1 MATTTAPA
9 ESEDG
14 EGFLPL
20 LYQGGE
26 LLAAGN
32 VTEAKD
38 YLEKALSLQP
48 DNERGKNLL
57 GLTYFKL
64 GHFERAAQLYEGL
77 VQENPADPTLRV
89 NLGLVYL
96 KTNEL
101 SRAIHE
107 FTTATDLAPDHNKA
121 HNYLGLALA
130 QSGQYGKAR
139 EHFLLAG
146 SEAMAEKMAQAVAE
160 ASAPDSDAGLPPT
173 MPSEQIDG
181 ALDTGVALGTRSEA
195 PSQVD
200 PFAEPALGSA
210 VEPAAVDAAY
220 AQTSPQATWMGPDGT
235 AVPPSTVGGEIGF
248 NDQPGS
254 GRQVGDQ
261 LGFNDQP
268 GSVAPDRS
276 AARPARV
283 TVFPPNGQLASLAGS
298 PSSGWLP
305 QPDGT
310 AFLPSAKLMELA
322 PALRILDKAPTEPFE
337 VRSDLVLITV
347 REELLTRLS
356 GLLAYGGSVV
366 FKPERKRFRGRLTDR
381 GFGDGPEQMTRAT
394 GNGILMLDP
403 NKRIFLATQ
412 VGGASAYFR
421 EDVVFAFE
429 KSLAFENGRL
439 PSDMTPDLDLVYL
452 RGQGEVL
459 LCPGG
464 PLRSVE
470 VTTARPVTVPLE
482 NMVGW
487 YGSLTPRIS
496 ILAFDENGKVIRA
509 GVELSGDGFLLFSSP
524 LS

>member
-9 ESEDG
+9 ESEEG

-20 LYQGGE
+20 LYRGGE

-38 YLEKALSLQP
+38 YLERALSLQP

-107 FTTATDLAPDHNKA
+107 FATATDLAPDHHKA

-139 EHFLLAG
+139 EHFVLAG

-160 ASAPDSDAGLPPT
+160 STAPDSGAELPPQ
-173 MPSEQIDG
+173 MPSEEIDG
-181 ALDTGVALGTRSEA
+181 ALDTGVALGTA
-195 PSQVD
+195 ATQVD
-200 PFAEPALGSA
+200 PFAEPALGN
-210 VEPAAVDAAY
+210 AVDPAIDGEEGY
-220 AQTSPQATWMGPDGT
+220 AQPSPERAAWEGADGT
-235 AVPPSTVGGEIGF
+235 AGAPSKGVDEVGF
-248 NDQPGS
+248 NDHPEAMAQE
-254 GRQVGDQ
+254 
-261 LGFNDQP
+261 
-268 GSVAPDRS
+268 RS
-276 AARPARV
+276 AARPALV
-283 TVFPPNGQLASLAGS
+283 TVFPPTGPLTPLVGSASAG
-298 PSSGWLP
+298 WP
-305 QPDGT
+305 QADGT
-310 AFLPSAKLMELA
+310 VFPPAAKLMEMA

-347 REELLTRLS
+347 RDELLTRLS
-356 GLLAYGGSVV
+356 GLLAYGGGVV

-381 GFGDGPEQMTRAT
+381 GFGDGPEQMTRAN

-412 VGGASAYFR
+412 IGGASAYFR

-459 LCPGG
+459 LCLGG

-470 VTTARPVTVPLE
+470 VTSVRAVTVPLE

>member
-1 MATTTAPA
+1 MATTAPA
-9 ESEDG
+9 ESEEG

-32 VTEAKD
+32 VSEAKD

-160 ASAPDSDAGLPPT
+160 AVAPDSDAGLPPT
-173 MPSEQIDG
+173 MPSDEIDG
-181 ALDTGVALGTRSEA
+181 ALDTGVALGTRSEVT
-195 PSQVD
+195 SQVD
-200 PFAEPALGSA
+200 PFAEPALGN
-210 VEPAAVDAAY
+210 AVDPPIEADAGY
-220 AQTSPQATWMGPDGT
+220 AHPSREGT
-235 AVPPSTVGGEIGF
+235 APPSQVGDEVGF
-248 NDQPGS
+248 NDP
-254 GRQVGDQ
+254 
-261 LGFNDQP
+261 P
-268 GSVAPDRS
+268 EAVAQERS
-276 AARPARV
+276 AARPAQV
-283 TVFPPNGQLASLAGS
+283 TVFPPAGPLASLAGG

-310 AFLPSAKLMELA
+310 AFLPSAKLTELA
-322 PALRILDKAPTEPFE
+322 PALRILDKAPSEPFE

-347 REELLTRLS
+347 RDELLTRLS
-356 GLLAYGGSVV
+356 GLLAYGGGIV

-394 GNGILMLDP
+394 GNGILMLAP

-470 VTTARPVTVPLE
+470 VTSARPVTVPLE

>member
-1 MATTTAPA
+1 MATTAPA
-9 ESEDG
+9 ESEEG

-32 VTEAKD
+32 VSEAKD

-160 ASAPDSDAGLPPT
+160 AVSPDSDAGLPPT
-173 MPSEQIDG
+173 MPSDEFDG
-181 ALDTGVALGTRSEA
+181 ALDTGVALGTRSETIS
-195 PSQVD
+195 PVD
-200 PFAEPALGSA
+200 PFAEPALGN
-210 VEPAAVDAAY
+210 AVDPPIEADAGY
-220 AQTSPQATWMGPDGT
+220 AQPSREGT
-235 AVPPSTVGGEIGF
+235 APSSQVGDEDGF
-248 NDQPGS
+248 NDP
-254 GRQVGDQ
+254 
-261 LGFNDQP
+261 P
-268 GSVAPDRS
+268 EAVAQERS
-276 AARPARV
+276 AARPAQV
-283 TVFPPNGQLASLAGS
+283 TVFPPAGPLASLVSS

-322 PALRILDKAPTEPFE
+322 PALRILDKAPSEPFE

-347 REELLTRLS
+347 RDELLTRLS
-356 GLLAYGGSVV
+356 GLLAYGGGVV

-470 VTTARPVTVPLE
+470 VTSARPVTVPLE

>member
-1 MATTTAPA
+1 MATTTAPS
-9 ESEDG
+9 ESEEG

-146 SEAMAEKMAQAVAE
+146 SEAMAEKMDQAVAE
-160 ASAPDSDAGLPPT
+160 AATPDSDAGLPPT
-173 MPSEQIDG
+173 MPSDEIDG
-181 ALDTGVALGTRSEA
+181 ALDTGVALGTRSETPA
-195 PSQVD
+195 QVD
-200 PFAEPALGSA
+200 PFAEPALGN
-210 VEPAAVDAAY
+210 AVDPAIEADAGY
-220 AQTSPQATWMGPDGT
+220 AQPSRQDTAWEGQDGT
-235 AVPPSTVGGEIGF
+235 AATPSKVGDEVGF
-248 NDQPGS
+248 NDHPGALA
-254 GRQVGDQ
+254 QV
-261 LGFNDQP
+261 
-268 GSVAPDRS
+268 RS
-276 AARPARV
+276 AARPAQV
-283 TVFPPNGQLASLAGS
+283 TVFPPAGPLASLAGS

-305 QPDGT
+305 QPDGM

-322 PALRILDKAPTEPFE
+322 PALRILDKAPSEPFE

-347 REELLTRLS
+347 RDELLTRLS
-356 GLLAYGGSVV
+356 GLLAYGGAVV

-381 GFGDGPEQMTRAT
+381 GFGDGPDQMTRAN

-464 PLRSVE
+464 PLRSLE
-470 VTTARPVTVPLE
+470 VTSARPVTVPLE

-487 YGSLTPRIS
+487 YGTLTPRIS

>member
-1 MATTTAPA
+1 MATTAPA
-9 ESEDG
+9 ESEEG

-32 VTEAKD
+32 VSEAKD

-146 SEAMAEKMAQAVAE
+146 SEAMAEKMDQAVAE
-160 ASAPDSDAGLPPT
+160 AATPDSDAGLPPT
-173 MPSEQIDG
+173 MPSDEIDG
-181 ALDTGVALGTRSEA
+181 ALDTGVALGTRSET

-200 PFAEPALGSA
+200 PFAEPALGN
-210 VEPAAVDAAY
+210 AVDPAIEADAGY
-220 AQTSPQATWMGPDGT
+220 AQ
-235 AVPPSTVGGEIGF
+235 PSQEG
-248 NDQPGS
+248 QPEALA
-254 GRQVGDQ
+254 QE
-261 LGFNDQP
+261 
-268 GSVAPDRS
+268 RS
-276 AARPARV
+276 AARPAQV
-283 TVFPPNGQLASLAGS
+283 TVFPPAGPLASLAGS

-305 QPDGT
+305 QPDGM

-322 PALRILDKAPTEPFE
+322 PALRILDKAPSEPFE

-347 REELLTRLS
+347 RDELLTRLS
-356 GLLAYGGSVV
+356 GLLAYGGAVV

-470 VTTARPVTVPLE
+470 VTAARPVTVPLE